1 MTPEQTML
9 FKRLIEYAHRQA
21 MMRNGQIAQDIRLAL
36 NDAARYWHLRDKSA
50 PDDCTF
56 FLATNEQ
63 RVANYKDPAWIDTR
77 IDTDRAN
84 MEARDRIDAARKGE
98 A

>member
-21 MMRNGQIAQDIRLAL
+21 MMRNKQIAQDIRLVL
-36 NDAARYWHLRDKSA
+36 NDAARYWHLRDKSD
-50 PDDCTF
+50 PDLCRYY
-56 FLATNEQ
+56 LASD
-63 RVANYKDPAWIDTR
+63 DPANKFNDPGHVDKQ

-84 MEARDRIDAARKGE
+84 MEARERATKA
-98 A
+98 

>member
-21 MMRNGQIAQDIRLAL
+21 MMRNGQIAQDIRLVL
-36 NDAARYWHLRDKSA
+36 NDARRYWHLRDVSD
-50 PDDCTF
+50 PDTCRYY
-56 FLATNEQ
+56 LASD
-63 RVANYKDPAWIDTR
+63 DPAVKFNDPAHVDKQ

-84 MEARDRIDAARKGE
+84 VEARERATKA
-98 A
+98 